1 MKRFLPFL
9 AIVLFAVVSCEDP
22 DVNVDKND
30 SRKISTFE
38 ATIVESLSRTQ
49 STILS
54 DGDLYTRWHS
64 EDVVALT
71 NGIKSAKYNIKS
83 GSGSA
88 TANFSVAADSRSVS
102 FAQTDVIYGVS
113 PASALSLKNSKS
125 KLAVEIPSA
134 QTYTGVAG
142 QNDNA
147 RNIMLGLSDENLE
160 PLSLLRFSLLFVSI
174 LRWLMMSKSS
184 RYLCRVRVLLSL
196 EVLISICARYQSQQ
210 QLLIISL

>member
-102 FAQTDVIYGVS
+102 FVQGVI
-113 PASALSLKNSKS
+113 
-125 KLAVEIPSA
+125 
-134 QTYTGVAG
+134 Q
-142 QNDNA
+142 
-147 RNIMLGLSDENLE
+147 
-160 PLSLLRFSLLFVSI
+160 
-174 LRWLMMSKSS
+174 
-184 RYLCRVRVLLSL
+184 
-196 EVLISICARYQSQQ
+196 EV
-210 QLLIISL
+210 